1 MCVQRFESR
10 PRFPSSDDHRA
21 HAVSYER
28 FTDYVRNAVDFY
40 FVLGLVRGQALV
52 TAMYKNFGIGSP
64 DARARC
70 AEFFREPPDIAE
82 LRESLMKKQERLRRA
97 QELLAN
103 AAI

>member
-1 MCVQRFESR
+1 MTTTT
-10 PRFPSSDDHRA
+10 
-21 HAVSYER
+21 HAVSHER
-28 FTDYVRNAVDFY
+28 FTDNVRNVVDFY

-52 TAMYKNFGIGSP
+52 TALYKDLGIGSP

-82 LRESLMKKQERLRRA
+82 RRESLMKKQERLQKA

-103 AAI
+103 AAL